1 MNSEQNIIDLL
12 KRKDKQ
18 AIALLYDRFGASLY
32 GVVLR
37 IVGSKPLAEDVIQD
51 TFIKVWKKSE
61 QYNPDKGSL
70 FTWLLNIA
78 RNTAIDKVR
87 SSHYKHQKQFQPFE
101 HSISESNAHSLTIN
115 TDQIGLRKVVDDLD
129 EKYRVVIDLVYFKG
143 YTQKEVEEELQIPIG
158 TVKTRVKIGLR
169 ELRKV
174 FSCTLILIS
183 LGFFLTKIATLY

>member
-1 MNSEQNIIDLL
+1 MNSEQNIMDLL

-18 AIALLYDRFGASLY
+18 AIALLYDRFGPSLY

-51 TFIKVWKKSE
+51 TFIKVWKKSA

-78 RNTAIDKVR
+78 RNTAIDKIR

-101 HSISESNAHSLTIN
+101 HSLSESTTHSLTIN
-115 TDQIGLRKVVDDLD
+115 TDQIGLRKVVNGLD

-174 FSCTLILIS
+174 FSCTFILIS
-183 LGFFLTKIATLY
+183 LGFFLTKMITLY